1 MEVAYKV
8 KVIFKKSLNNDIY
21 IYEKSCKDWEFSLY
35 MEIIFKRV
43 TRSNIRYKVNLK
55 TLEKVYL
62 MNFRKTNKI
71 YSTKCYFLFYLF
83 KKIILLY
90 KVKILYM

>member
-62 MNFRKTNKI
+62 MNFRKQIKFTPQNAISYFI
-71 YSTKCYFLFYLF
+71 YSKKLFCY
-83 KKIILLY
+83 IR
-90 KVKILYM
+90 